1 MFVPSAKSNLS
12 LIILFL
18 ISILLFVW
26 VNNSRMF
33 IKEKYYAEKM
43 EAAQL
48 MKQATDALGDYRTFC
63 GAYCDPEN
71 DPNQSGIIGL
81 KETPITTDRGSLVG
95 KLTSLNPNFAA
106 VMISMFKKA
115 KLSKGDR
122 IAISSTSSYP
132 ATNIAVYAAAK
143 VMGLKVVIINSVGA
157 SMFGATD
164 PEFTWL
170 DMESFLYEKGIFPY
184 KSIAASIGGGRDLGR
199 GLNVLGRDMI
209 LKAIERNDIQLVR
222 ENDLDGNISRK
233 MEIYHSS
240 YKNYDAYINIGGG
253 LSSIGSSINGRLIT
267 DGYHRNIHNNNIP
280 RKGTMFEFAGEST
293 PIVHLADVTEIAR
306 SYELPQAPV
315 PVPEVGI
322 GRMFVD
328 ERYNV
333 TIAIISLII
342 LIALIAVVIF
352 FDHSQMKLR
361 DDEVNGQ

>member
-18 ISILLFVW
+18 ISILLFLW

-33 IKEKYYAEKM
+33 IKEKYYSEKM
-43 EAAQL
+43 EASQL
-48 MKQATDALGDYRTFC
+48 MQRAENALKDYRTFC

-81 KETPITTDRGSLVG
+81 KETPITTDRGSLEG

-106 VMISMFKKA
+106 VMVSMFKKA
-115 KLSKGDR
+115 RLAEGDR
-122 IAISSTSSYP
+122 IALSSTSSYP
-132 ATNIAVYAAAK
+132 AINIAVYSAAK
-143 VMGLKVVIINSVGA
+143 VLGLKVVSINSVGA

-184 KSIAASIGGGRDLGR
+184 KTKAASIGGGRDLGR

-209 LKAIERNDIQLVR
+209 LKAIERNDIQLVK
-222 ENDLDGNISRK
+222 ENDLDENINRK
-233 MEIYHSS
+233 MEIYHNS
-240 YKNYDAYINIGGG
+240 YKKYDAYINIGGG
-253 LSSIGSSINGRLIT
+253 LSSIGSSINGKLIT

-280 RKGTMFEFAGEST
+280 RKGTMFKFAADST
-293 PIVHLADVTEIAR
+293 PIIHLADISDIAR
-306 SYELPQAPV
+306 NYELPQAPV
-315 PVPEVGI
+315 PIPEAGI
-322 GRMFVD
+322 GRIFVD

-333 TIAIISLII
+333 TIAIIALII
-342 LIALIAVVIF
+342 LSALISVVIF
-352 FDHSQMKLR
+352 FDHSQMKLH
-361 DDEVNGQ
+361 DDEVNQ

>member
-33 IKEKYYAEKM
+33 IKEKYYSEKM
-43 EAAQL
+43 EAALL
-48 MKQATDALGDYRTFC
+48 MEQAVDALKEYRVFC

-81 KETPITTDRGSLVG
+81 KETPITTDRGSLEG

-106 VMISMFKKA
+106 VMVSMFKKA
-115 KLSKGDR
+115 RLSEGDR
-122 IAISSTSSYP
+122 IAVSSTGSYP
-132 ATNIAVYAAAK
+132 AINIAVYSAAK
-143 VMGLKVVIINSVGA
+143 VLGLKVVSINSVGA

-170 DMESFLYEKGIFPY
+170 DMESFLYEEGVLPY
-184 KSIAASIGGGRDLGR
+184 KTKAASIGGGRDLGR
-199 GLNVLGRDMI
+199 GLNILGRDMI
-209 LKAIERNDIQLVR
+209 LKAIERNDVQLVR
-222 ENDLDGNISRK
+222 ENDLAGNIKNK
-233 MEIYHSS
+233 MKVYQDS
-240 YKNYDAYINIGGG
+240 YKKYDAYVNIGGG

-280 RKGTMFEFAGEST
+280 RKGTMFEFAQNGT
-293 PIVHLADVTEIAR
+293 PIIHLADISGIAR

-322 GRMFVD
+322 GRIFVD

-333 TIAIISLII
+333 SIAIIALII
-342 LIALIAVVIF
+342 LCALISVVIF
-352 FDHSQMKLR
+352 FDHSQMKLH
-361 DDEVNGQ
+361 DDEVNQ